1 MNNKPILAIILF
13 LVFLGFMAWFF
24 SDVLIYVFLA
34 LVLTVLFRPLTHLF
48 SKIRIGKWHF
58 PDALSA
64 ALTLI
69 IMVGAAFLLVLFLV
83 PSLIN
88 GFRDL
93 VSFDPESLSASIG
106 GWLKETEIWLK
117 QKGILQR
124 GDSLSVYITSYLVS
138 LLKNFSFANLF
149 GNAVSVVT
157 AIAIGT
163 LAVLFMTFFS
173 LKDNRIFFKLV
184 RKVIPISYRDSY
196 DRILKTSI
204 EQISR
209 YFMGVVMEMIIIG
222 ILEGLFCYICGVP
235 NALIIGFLGGL
246 LNVIPYVGP
255 LIGGAIG
262 VIIAVINLL
271 VAGLMGP
278 IIWITAL
285 KVVLVFVGCNLIDNF
300 VLQPLIY
307 GHSVKAHPLE
317 IFIVILIGA
326 QIGGVLGMILA
337 VPAYTLLRI
346 LIKEL
351 FGEYY
356 GTEKPK
362 EETPV
367 AQEMPPE
374 EPKQVIEEKEA

>member
-1 MNNKPILAIILF
+1 MNDKHILAILLF
-13 LVFLGFMAWFF
+13 LAFLGFMAWFF

-48 SKIRIGKWHF
+48 SKIKIGKWHF

-64 ALTLI
+64 ALTLVL
-69 IMVGAAFLLVLFLV
+69 MVGAAFLLVLFLV
-83 PSLIN
+83 PSLVN

-93 VSFDPESLSASIG
+93 MSFDPESVSATIG
-106 GWLKETEIWLK
+106 GWLKESEIWLK
-117 QKGILQR
+117 QKGLLGR

-138 LLKNFSFANLF
+138 FMKNFSFTNLF
-149 GNAVSVVT
+149 GTVTSVVT
-157 AIAIGT
+157 AVAVGT

-184 RKVIPISYRDSY
+184 RKVIPVSYRDSY
-196 DRILKTSI
+196 DRILNTSI

-209 YFMGVVMEMIIIG
+209 YFMGVVLEMIIMG
-222 ILEGLFCYICGVP
+222 VLEGLFCYICGVP

-255 LIGGAIG
+255 LIGGALG
-262 VIIAVINLL
+262 VVIAVINLL
-271 VAGLMGP
+271 VSGTVGSVVL
-278 IIWITAL
+278 ITAL

-337 VPAYTLLRI
+337 VPVYTLLRI
-346 LIKEL
+346 IVKEL

-356 GTEKPK
+356 GTEKSEEEKPK
-362 EETPV
+362 VQETPPEKP
-367 AQEMPPE
+367 QESP
-374 EPKQVIEEKEA
+374 EEKEE

>member
-1 MNNKPILAIILF
+1 MNDKHILAILLF
-13 LVFLGFMAWFF
+13 LAFLGFMAWFF

-48 SKIRIGKWHF
+48 SKIKIGKWHF

-64 ALTLI
+64 ALTLVL
-69 IMVGAAFLLVLFLV
+69 MVGAAFLLVLFLV
-83 PSLIN
+83 PSLVN

-93 VSFDPESLSASIG
+93 MSFDPESVSATIG
-106 GWLKETEIWLK
+106 GWLKESEIWLK
-117 QKGILQR
+117 QKGLLGR

-138 LLKNFSFANLF
+138 FLKNFSFTNLF
-149 GNAVSVVT
+149 GTVTSVVT
-157 AIAIGT
+157 AVAIGT

-196 DRILKTSI
+196 DRILNTSI

-209 YFMGVVMEMIIIG
+209 YFMGVVLEMIIMG
-222 ILEGLFCYICGVP
+222 VLEGLFCYICGVP

-255 LIGGAIG
+255 LIGGALG
-262 VIIAVINLL
+262 VVIAVINLL
-271 VAGLMGP
+271 VSGTVGSVVL
-278 IIWITAL
+278 ITAL

-337 VPAYTLLRI
+337 VPVYTLLRI
-346 LIKEL
+346 IVKEL

-356 GTEKPK
+356 GTEKSEEEKPK
-362 EETPV
+362 VQETPPEKP
-367 AQEMPPE
+367 QES
-374 EPKQVIEEKEA
+374 VEEKEE